1 MMRFSYQLNVF
12 TQNLL
17 TIIINCSTKIK
28 LEENSTKE
36 LQDSSPPV
44 DLQDFVYSRFFHCLG
59 KAMSRTQAHSS
70 TCSMKENIF
79 VSILRDIKDTECIL
93 TQHTGKHTYTQLMI
107 QINSKLMK

>member
-1 MMRFSYQLNVF
+1 MQDERHQKTKMQRQIERTFINKTDYDEKKMMRFSYQLNVF

-44 DLQDFVYSRFFHCLG
+44 DLQDFVSR
-59 KAMSRTQAHSS
+59 
-70 TCSMKENIF
+70 IF
-79 VSILRDIKDTECIL
+79 IVFKK
-93 TQHTGKHTYTQLMI
+93 Q
-107 QINSKLMK
+107 